1 MVIAPYE
8 PPASGEFLCGP
19 VTRESDRP
27 VTPDISHARKCLFG
41 SEDDRGMWTY
51 ELSLVTMTDESLPD
65 ERESVVMGRMTV
77 VLVPHQ

>member
-1 MVIAPYE
+1 MVVAPYE
-8 PPASGEFLCGP
+8 VPESSPLGCKPAENDVEGMFP
-19 VTRESDRP
+19 VETSDVRRC
-27 VTPDISHARKCLFG
+27 SSG
-41 SEDDRGMWTY
+41 SEDDRGEWTY